1 MDLARGRFTQ
11 LPQEKQNLVDLRLN
25 AKQNINITRELIK
38 NYQRTHTKVTYS
50 PSITNIQSNSYVQTY
65 SRTANN
71 TTLGVSAVKNLPANA
86 GDVSSIPGLGRSP
99 GDGNGKPLQYPCL
112 GNPMD
117 RRAWQ
122 AVVYSVTKRQI
133 RFSDLMT
140 TTINIIMTRELYLKG
155 IVT

>member
-122 AVVYSVTKRQI
+122 AVVYRVTKRQI

>member
-99 GDGNGKPLQYPCL
+99 GDGNGKPLQCSYL
-112 GNPMD
+112 ENPRD
-117 RRAWQ
+117 GGASWA
-122 AVVYSVTKRQI
+122 AVYEVA
-133 RFSDLMT
+133 
-140 TTINIIMTRELYLKG
+140 
-155 IVT
+155 